1 MQKKGKDRDN
11 VECDVSQNYQNKA
24 PLGSGPRRD
33 PRMWAA
39 FGLFF
44 VLAFAFASWL
54 PRLPEL
60 KRAFDMSEGDIG
72 FVLLAMPV
80 AQLCVIP
87 LVAFGSIRLRL
98 RTLNLICI
106 TWLLVA
112 IALVGL
118 TTSPVSLSL
127 VVFLIGVGTGST
139 GVAINAA
146 GFAAEEAMGRPILS
160 RCHAMYSVGLA
171 AGGLIAGLMAAADV
185 PIIVHLTMTNIVLM
199 AMLLVIVRAVVD
211 TRKPEDGA
219 PKFAWPK
226 GALLVPGL
234 IAMGCLMA
242 EGVSVDWSSIYLAE
256 VVDAPPALVG
266 AGVAA
271 FSGAMAVM
279 RFAGDWISERLS
291 LRLIVGGGAVL
302 SAAGYAITAI
312 AQNAPFAVAGLILV
326 GFGLAPIVPR
336 AFRIAGKLSPDA
348 PGVGVAAVSTLGYA
362 GFLLGPPLVGL
373 VAEASSLRL
382 SLGAVAGIL
391 MSVALISFRL
401 STKRES

>member
-1 MQKKGKDRDN
+1 MPDKGEDQN
-11 VECDVSQNYQNKA
+11 SVEGDVSRYYRDRAA
-24 PLGSGPRRD
+24 PRAGARGD

-60 KRAFDMSEGDIG
+60 KRAFGMSEGDVG

-87 LVAFGSIRLRL
+87 LVAFGSVRLRL

-118 TTSPVSLSL
+118 ATSSVSLAI
-127 VVFLIGVGTGST
+127 VVFLIGAGTGST

-171 AGGLIAGLMAAADV
+171 AGGLTAGLMAAADV
-185 PIIVHLTMTNIVLM
+185 PIIVHLTMTNIVLL
-199 AMLLVIVRAVVD
+199 AVLLVIVRAVVD
-211 TRKPEDGA
+211 TRKPEDDA

-226 GALLVPGL
+226 GALLIPGL
-234 IAMGCLMA
+234 IAMGSLMA
-242 EGVSVDWSSIYLAE
+242 EGVSVDWSSIYLSE
-256 VVDAPPALVG
+256 VINAPTALVG

-279 RFAGDWISERLS
+279 RFAGDWISERVPP
-291 LRLIVGGGAVL
+291 RLIVAGGAVL

-312 AQNAPFAVAGLILV
+312 APNAAVAFAGLILV
-326 GFGLAPIVPR
+326 GFGLAPIVPL
-336 AFRIAGKLSPDA
+336 AFRIAGKLSPNA
-348 PGVGVAAVSTLGYA
+348 PGIGVAAVSTLGYA

-382 SLGAVAGIL
+382 SLGAVSGMLIL
-391 MSVALISFRL
+391 VTLISFRL
-401 STKRES
+401 STKAAN

>member
-1 MQKKGKDRDN
+1 MQDRGKDQN
-11 VECDVSQNYQNKA
+11 HVEDDVSRYCGDKTA
-24 PLGSGPRRD
+24 LHVGTSGD
-33 PRMWAA
+33 PRMWAV

-44 VLAFAFASWL
+44 ILAFAFASWL

-60 KRAFDMSEGDIG
+60 KRAFGMSEGDVG

-87 LVAFGSIRLRL
+87 LVAFGSVRLRL

-106 TWLLVA
+106 TSLLVA
-112 IALVGL
+112 ITLVGFA
-118 TTSPVSLSL
+118 TSPVSLAV
-127 VVFLIGVGTGST
+127 VVFLIGAGTGST

-171 AGGLIAGLMAAADV
+171 AGGLTAGLIAAAGV
-185 PIIVHLTMTNIVLM
+185 PIIVHLALTNT
-199 AMLLVIVRAVVD
+199 ALLVVLLVVVRAVVD
-211 TRKPEDGA
+211 TRKPEDDA

-226 GALLVPGL
+226 GALLIPGL
-234 IAMGCLMA
+234 VAMGCLMA

-256 VVDAPPALVG
+256 VIDAPAALVG

-271 FSGAMAVM
+271 FSGAMAMM
-279 RFAGDWISERLS
+279 RFAGDWISEHVPP
-291 LRLIVGGGAVL
+291 RLIVGGGAVL
-302 SAAGYAITAI
+302 SAAGYGITAI
-312 AQNAPFAVAGLILV
+312 APNAPVAFAGLILV
-326 GFGLAPIVPR
+326 GFGLAPIVPLT
-336 AFRIAGKLSPDA
+336 FRIAGKLSPNA

-382 SLGAVAGIL
+382 SLGAVAGLLLVVAIL
-391 MSVALISFRL
+391 SRRL
-401 STKRES
+401 QT

>member
-1 MQKKGKDRDN
+1 MADRGEDQN
-11 VECDVSQNYQNKA
+11 HVEGDVSRYYGDRA
-24 PLGSGPRRD
+24 AARGLTRGD

-44 VLAFAFASWL
+44 ILAFAFASWL
-54 PRLPEL
+54 PRLPDL
-60 KRAFDMSEGDIG
+60 KRAFDMSEGDVG

-87 LVAFGSIRLRL
+87 LVAYGSIRLRL
-98 RTLNLICI
+98 RTLTLICI

-112 IALVGL
+112 ISVVGL
-118 TTSPVSLSL
+118 TTSPISLAA
-127 VVFLIGVGTGST
+127 VVFLIGAGAGST

-146 GFAAEEAMGRPILS
+146 GFAAEEAMRRPILS

-171 AGGLIAGLMAAADV
+171 AGGLISGLIAGAGV
-185 PIIVHLTMTNIVLM
+185 PIFVHLVVTNIALF
-199 AMLLVIVRAVVD
+199 AALLLIVPSIVD
-211 TRKPEDGA
+211 ARKPQDDA

-226 GALLVPGL
+226 GALLIPGL

-256 VVDAPPALVG
+256 VIDAPAALVG

-291 LRLIVGGGAVL
+291 PRHIVGGGAVL
-302 SAAGYAITAI
+302 SAVGYAVTA
-312 AQNAPFAVAGLILV
+312 AAPNAPTAFAGLVLV
-326 GFGLAPIVPR
+326 GFGLAPIVPL

-373 VAEASSLRL
+373 VAEASSLRW
-382 SLGAVAGIL
+382 SLGAVAGLLLIVAIL
-391 MSVALISFRL
+391 SRRL
-401 STKRES
+401 

>member
-1 MQKKGKDRDN
+1 MQDKGEDQNHIED
-11 VECDVSQNYQNKA
+11 DVSRYYGDRAA
-24 PLGSGPRRD
+24 PRAGTRGD

-44 VLAFAFASWL
+44 ILAFAFASWL

-60 KRAFDMSEGDIG
+60 KREFGMTEGDIG

-87 LVAFGSIRLRL
+87 LVAFGSVRLRL

-112 IALVGL
+112 IALTGL
-118 TTSPVSLSL
+118 ATSPISLAV
-127 VVFLIGVGTGST
+127 VVFLIGAGAGST

-146 GFAAEEAMGRPILS
+146 GFAAEEAMERPILS

-171 AGGLIAGLMAAADV
+171 TGSLTAGLIAAAGV
-185 PIIVHLTMTNIVLM
+185 PIIVHLALTNTALLVV
-199 AMLLVIVRAVVD
+199 LLVIVRAVVD
-211 TRKPEDGA
+211 TRKPEDDA

-226 GALLVPGL
+226 GALLIPGL

-256 VVDAPPALVG
+256 VIDAPAALVG

-279 RFAGDWISERLS
+279 RFAGDWISERMS
-291 LRLIVGGGAVL
+291 PRLIVGGGAML
-302 SAAGYAITAI
+302 SAVGYGITAI
-312 AQNAPFAVAGLILV
+312 APNAPVAFVGLILV
-326 GFGLAPIVPR
+326 GFGLAPIVPL
-336 AFRIAGKLSPDA
+336 AFRIAGKLSPNA

-382 SLGAVAGIL
+382 SLGAVAGLLLIVAIL
-391 MSVALISFRL
+391 SRRL
-401 STKRES
+401 QT

>member
-1 MQKKGKDRDN
+1 MHDQHQND
-11 VECDVSQNYQNKA
+11 VEDGVSRYYGNKA
-24 PLGSGPRRD
+24 ALGAKTSGD

-44 VLAFAFASWL
+44 ILAFAFASWL

-60 KRAFDMSEGDIG
+60 KRAFGMSEGDIG

-87 LVAFGSIRLRL
+87 LVAYGSMRLRL

-112 IALVGL
+112 IALIGL
-118 TTSPVSLSL
+118 ATGPISLAA
-127 VVFLIGVGTGST
+127 VIFLIGAGAGST

-146 GFAAEEAMGRPILS
+146 GFAAEEAMERPILS

-171 AGGLIAGLMAAADV
+171 AGGLTAGFIAAAGV
-185 PIIVHLTMTNIVLM
+185 PIIVHLAMTNFLLFVV
-199 AMLLVIVRAVVD
+199 LLVIVRAVVD
-211 TRKPEDGA
+211 PRKAEDDA

-226 GALLVPGL
+226 GALVIPGL

-256 VVDAPPALVG
+256 VIDAPAALVG

-291 LRLIVGGGAVL
+291 PRLIVGGGAAL
-302 SAAGYAITAI
+302 SAAGYGVTA
-312 AQNAPFAVAGLILV
+312 AAPNAPVA
-326 GFGLAPIVPR
+326 
-336 AFRIAGKLSPDA
+336 
-348 PGVGVAAVSTLGYA
+348 
-362 GFLLGPPLVGL
+362 
-373 VAEASSLRL
+373 
-382 SLGAVAGIL
+382 
-391 MSVALISFRL
+391 
-401 STKRES
+401 

>member
-1 MQKKGKDRDN
+1 MQDKGEN
-11 VECDVSQNYQNKA
+11 QNHGEDHVPRYDAGGAA
-24 PLGSGPRRD
+24 PRAGSRGD

-60 KRAFDMSEGDIG
+60 KRAFDMSDGDIG

-87 LVAFGSIRLRL
+87 LVAYGSVRLRL

-106 TWLLVA
+106 TWLLFA

-118 TTSPVSLSL
+118 ATSPVSLAI
-127 VVFLIGVGTGST
+127 VVFLIGAGTGSK

-171 AGGLIAGLMAAADV
+171 AGGLSAGLLAAAGV
-185 PIIVHLTMTNIVLM
+185 PIIVHLALTNLTLFGV
-199 AMLLVIVRAVVD
+199 LLVIVRAVVD
-211 TRKPEDGA
+211 ARKPEDEA

-226 GALLVPGL
+226 GALLIPGL

-256 VVDAPPALVG
+256 VINAPAALVG

-271 FSGAMAVM
+271 FSTAMAVM

-291 LRLIVGGGAVL
+291 PRLIVGGGALL
-302 SAAGYAITAI
+302 SASGYSITAI
-312 AQNAPFAVAGLILV
+312 APNAPVAFVGLILV
-326 GFGLAPIVPR
+326 GLGLAPIVPL
-336 AFRIAGKLSPDA
+336 AFRIAGKLSPHA

-382 SLGAVAGIL
+382 SHGAVAGML
-391 MSVALISFRL
+391 VLVALISFRL
-401 STKRES
+401 STNRES

>member
-1 MQKKGKDRDN
+1 MQEKSKDQSDVKG
-11 VECDVSQNYQNKA
+11 DVSHPYRDYANE
-24 PLGSGPRRD
+24 GTRSRGD

-44 VLAFAFASWL
+44 VLAFSFASWL

-60 KRAFDMSEGDIG
+60 KRAFGMSEGDIG

-87 LVAFGSIRLRL
+87 LVAFGSVRLRL

-118 TTSPVSLSL
+118 ANSPVSLAI
-127 VVFLIGVGTGST
+127 VVFLIGAGTGST

-146 GFAAEEAMGRPILS
+146 GFAAEEAICRPILS

-171 AGGLIAGLMAAADV
+171 AGGLTAGFMAAAGV
-185 PIIVHLTMTNIVLM
+185 PILVHLTITNLVLV
-199 AMLLVIVRAVVD
+199 ALLLLIVRAVVD
-211 TRKPEDGA
+211 TRKSEDDA
-219 PKFAWPK
+219 PKFAWPN

-242 EGVSVDWSSIYLAE
+242 EGVSVDWSSIYLSE
-256 VVDAPPALVG
+256 VIDAPAALVG

-279 RFAGDWISERLS
+279 RFAGDWVSERLS
-291 LRLIVGGGAVL
+291 PRLIVGGGAVL
-302 SAAGYAITAI
+302 SAAGYAITAV
-312 AQNAPFAVAGLILV
+312 APNAPVAFAGLILV
-326 GFGLAPIVPR
+326 GFGLAPIVPL
-336 AFRIAGKLSPDA
+336 AFRIAGKLSPNA

-382 SLGAVAGIL
+382 SFGAVTGTLIL
-391 MSVALISFRL
+391 VALISLRL
-401 STKRES
+401 STKREN

>member
-1 MQKKGKDRDN
+1 
-11 VECDVSQNYQNKA
+11 
-24 PLGSGPRRD
+24 
-33 PRMWAA
+33 MWAA

-44 VLAFAFASWL
+44 VLAFAFVSWL

-60 KRAFDMSEGDIG
+60 KRAFGMSEGDVDL
-72 FVLLAMPV
+72 VLIAMPV

-87 LVAFGSIRLRL
+87 LVAYGSIRLRL
-98 RTLNLICI
+98 RTLGLICM

-118 TTSPVSLSL
+118 ATGPVSLTV
-127 VVFLIGVGTGST
+127 VVFLIGAGAGST

-160 RCHAMYSVGLA
+160 RCHAMYSLGLA
-171 AGGLIAGLMAAADV
+171 AGGLTAGLIAAAEV
-185 PIIVHLTMTNIVLM
+185 PIVVHLALTNIVLFVVLSM
-199 AMLLVIVRAVVD
+199 IVRSVVD
-211 TRKPEDGA
+211 ARKPNDDA

-226 GALLVPGL
+226 GALLIPGL

-256 VVDAPPALVG
+256 VIDAPAALVG

-271 FSGAMAVM
+271 FSGAMAAM
-279 RFAGDWISERLS
+279 RFAGDWIAERLPAQM
-291 LRLIVGGGAVL
+291 IAGGGTVL
-302 SAAGYAITAI
+302 SAVGYTVTAT
-312 AQNAPFAVAGLILV
+312 APNAATAFAGLILV
-326 GFGLAPIVPR
+326 GFGLAPIVPL

-373 VAEASSLRL
+373 VAEASNLRW
-382 SLGAVAGIL
+382 SLGAVGGL
-391 MSVALISFRL
+391 LLLVALLSRRL
-401 STKRES
+401 

>member
-1 MQKKGKDRDN
+1 DGSDSTMHDNGEDQKHIED
-11 VECDVSQNYQNKA
+11 DVSRYCGDESA
-24 PLGSGPRRD
+24 PRAATRGEPH
-33 PRMWAA
+33 MWAA

-44 VLAFAFASWL
+44 ILAFAFASWL

-60 KRAFDMSEGDIG
+60 KRAFGMSEGDVG

-87 LVAFGSIRLRL
+87 LVAYGSMRLRL
-98 RTLNLICI
+98 RTLNLVCI

-118 TTSPVSLSL
+118 ATSPVSLAV
-127 VVFLIGVGTGST
+127 VVFLIGAGAGST

-171 AGGLIAGLMAAADV
+171 AGGLTAGLIAAAGV
-185 PIIVHLTMTNIVLM
+185 PIIVHLALTNIALSVV
-199 AMLLVIVRAVVD
+199 LLVIVRAVVD
-211 TRKPEDGA
+211 TRKPEDKA

-226 GALLVPGL
+226 GALLIPGL

-256 VVDAPPALVG
+256 VINAPAALVG

-271 FSGAMAVM
+271 FSSAMALM
-279 RFAGDWISERLS
+279 RFAGDWISERLPP
-291 LRLIVGGGAVL
+291 RLIVGTGAVL
-302 SAAGYAITAI
+302 SAAGCTVTAAAPTAPI
-312 AQNAPFAVAGLILV
+312 AFTGLILV
-326 GFGLAPIVPR
+326 GFGLAPIVPL

-362 GFLLGPPLVGL
+362 GFLLGPPLVGM
-373 VAEASSLRL
+373 VAEASSLRW
-382 SLGAVAGIL
+382 SLGAVAGL
-391 MSVALISFRL
+391 LLVVATLSRRL
-401 STKRES
+401 